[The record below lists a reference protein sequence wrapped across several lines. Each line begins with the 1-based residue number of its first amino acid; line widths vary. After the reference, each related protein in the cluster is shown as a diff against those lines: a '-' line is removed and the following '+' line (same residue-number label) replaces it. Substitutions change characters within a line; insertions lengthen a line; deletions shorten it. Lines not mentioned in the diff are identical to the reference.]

1 MHLLLCLAA
10 AASAFRAPGRPR
22 SSARVGAKLQRE
34 DHLALPEAD
43 LILVDGDNV
52 RGKTAFRL
60 SAKSLEQ
67 QMETFSE
74 TRDCVLYRRP
84 SGDLAR
90 RSWLC
95 YALQEDAGRLF
106 NAAKIIEDG
115 RNGGAER
122 KPVWADSCAVGPRAP
137 PSFERSKSAPP
148 SL

>member
-95 YALQEDAGRLF
+95 YVLQEDAGRLF

-115 RNGGAER
+115 RTRSRAEAR
-122 KPVWADSCAVGPRAP
+122 LG
-137 PSFERSKSAPP
+137 
-148 SL
+148 

>member
-95 YALQEDAGRLF
+95 YVLQEDAGRLSTPQ
-106 NAAKIIEDG
+106 KSSKTVV
-115 RNGGAER
+115 RGAER
-122 KPVWADSCAVGPRAP
+122 KPVWADSCTVGPRAP